1 MSTKTTQI
9 ITGIIGFGLVAT
21 FTIGLAISISQ
32 GFAGFYG
39 GLPFAII
46 VAFVLLLAL
55 YDLYDGIFKKKA
67 GADQSQNTAATQNTA
82 K

>member
-1 MSTKTTQI
+1 MSTRTTAI
-9 ITGIIGFGLVAT
+9 IAGFIGLGLVGT
-21 FTIGLAISISQ
+21 FVIGLAISISQ

-55 YDLYDGIFKKKA
+55 YDLYDTAIRKKDKDT
-67 GADQSQNTAATQNTA
+67 DQSSTED
-82 K
+82 